1 MDITERKNGD
11 VTVLDIEGK
20 ILLGEGDVQLNKKIA
35 DLIGRKESKILLN
48 LSQVPY
54 MDSGG
59 LGEVVRSF
67 TTVKREGGELK
78 LVGVTARIKDLMTI
92 TKLHT
97 VFDIFDTEAE
107 GVASFS

>member
-1 MDITERKNGD
+1 MTITERKNGD
-11 VTVLDIEGK
+11 VAVLDIEGK

-107 GVASFS
+107 GAASFS

>member
-1 MDITERKNGD
+1 MTITERKNGD

-35 DLIGRKESKILLN
+35 DLIGRKESKIVLN

>member
-1 MDITERKNGD
+1 MTITERKNGD

-35 DLIGRKESKILLN
+35 DLIGRKENKIVLN

>member
-97 VFDIFDTEAE
+97 VFDIYDTEAE

>member
-1 MDITERKNGD
+1 MTITERKNGD

-35 DLIGRKESKILLN
+35 DLISRKEGKILLN
-48 LSQVPY
+48 LSHVPY

-59 LGEVVRSF
+59 LGEVVRSY

>member
-1 MDITERKNGD
+1 MTITERKNGD

-35 DLIGRKESKILLN
+35 DLIGRKENKIVLN

-67 TTVKREGGELK
+67 TTVKREGGDLK

>member
-1 MDITERKNGD
+1 MDITERKNGN
-11 VTVLDIEGK
+11 VTVLDVEGK

-35 DLIGRKESKILLN
+35 DLIGRQETKILLN

-97 VFDIFDTEAE
+97 VFDIYDTEAE
-107 GVASFS
+107 GVASFA

>member
-1 MDITERKNGD
+1 MTITERKNGD

>member
-1 MDITERKNGD
+1 MTITERKNGD
-11 VTVLDIEGK
+11 VTILDVEGK

-35 DLIGRKESKILLN
+35 DLIGRKETKILLN

-78 LVGVTARIKDLMTI
+78 LVGVTSRIKDLMTI

-97 VFDIFDTEAE
+97 VFDIYDTEAE
-107 GVASFS
+107 GVASFA

>member
-1 MDITERKNGD
+1 MTITERKNGGVTILD
-11 VTVLDIEGK
+11 VEGK

-35 DLIGRKESKILLN
+35 DLISRQETKILLN

-97 VFDIFDTEAE
+97 VFDIYESEAE

>member
-1 MDITERKNGD
+1 MTITERKNGNVTILD
-11 VTVLDIEGK
+11 VEGK

-35 DLIGRKESKILLN
+35 DLISRKDTKILLN

-107 GVASFS
+107 GVGSFS